1 MSRVAIEISSERH
14 RCCCIDFL
22 DAILEYK
29 VLAFHMLIQ
38 STSTK
43 FNRRAVSL
51 NVDNTIMKS
60 IELI

>member
-1 MSRVAIEISSERH
+1 MSRGAIEISSERH
-14 RCCCIDFL
+14 RARCIDL
-22 DAILEYK
+22 IDAILECNI
-29 VLAFHMLIQ
+29 LAFHMLVQ

-51 NVDNTIMKS
+51 NVGKKFMKS